1 MTFKYKLSVRLAL
14 LKDALLLVSVTALA
28 CEKPAG
34 VTGPGSG
41 PSGPVVSRVALA
53 PPQIT
58 LHPNQTSQ
66 FTAVGLTAAGDTI
79 AVAVTWSAT
88 GGSIVDTSSK
98 GSIHYATYQ
107 PSTAPGTYL
116 VIATD
121 PPETGVADTSSVIV
135 IPVPVASVSLSP
147 AVATVLL
154 GATLQLTATPQDSS
168 SAALSGR
175 VVTWASS
182 APAVATVSAT
192 GLLTPVPVT
201 SVVVSP
207 ATASVPAGATLQL
220 GASAKDSSGGALTGR
235 VVTWSTSAA
244 SVATVN
250 ASGLV
255 KGVAPGSATITASAE
270 GKAGT
275 STITVTQ
282 VPVASV
288 TVSPASASVSVGG
301 SVPLTATPKDASG
314 SALTGRVVTWSSSAS
329 TVASVTSSGLVTGV
343 AAGSAT
349 ITASSE
355 GKSATS
361 AITVSAVTGTHAGH
375 YVAPGGSAGGD
386 GTATKPWDLATAL
399 AQPASVVPGDTIWL
413 RGGVYAGIFTSR
425 LAGTPSVVLG
435 L

>member
-1 MTFKYKLSVRLAL
+1 MPAGPPAFRPTVESGGPFFCARKETANDVQVQALGSPRLDERQRSFGGREDRPMTFKYKLSARLAL
-14 LKDALLLVSVTALA
+14 LKDALLLVPVAGILA
-28 CEKPAG
+28 CEKPVGIAG
-34 VTGPGSG
+34 PVP
-41 PSGPVVSRVALA
+41 GPVVSRVALA
-53 PPQIT
+53 PTQIT

-147 AVATVLL
+147 AVATALL
-154 GATLQLTATPQDSS
+154 GATLQLTATPQDSNS
-168 SAALSGR
+168 VALSGR

-192 GLLTPVPVT
+192 GLVTGVAAGSTTITATSEGKSATSTITVTQVPVA

-207 ATASVPAGATLQL
+207 ASASVPAGATLQL
-220 GASAKDSSGGALTGR
+220 AASAKDSSGGTLTGR
-235 VVTWSTSAA
+235 VVAWSTSAA
-244 SVATVN
+244 SVATVS

-270 GKAGT
+270 GK
-275 STITVTQ
+275 
-282 VPVASV
+282 
-288 TVSPASASVSVGG
+288 
-301 SVPLTATPKDASG
+301 
-314 SALTGRVVTWSSSAS
+314 
-329 TVASVTSSGLVTGV
+329 
-343 AAGSAT
+343 
-349 ITASSE
+349 
-355 GKSATS
+355 
-361 AITVSAVTGTHAGH
+361 TGT
-375 YVAPGGSAGGD
+375 
-386 GTATKPWDLATAL
+386 TTLT
-399 AQPASVVPGDTIWL
+399 
-413 RGGVYAGIFTSR
+413 
-425 LAGTPSVVLG
+425 
-435 L
+435 